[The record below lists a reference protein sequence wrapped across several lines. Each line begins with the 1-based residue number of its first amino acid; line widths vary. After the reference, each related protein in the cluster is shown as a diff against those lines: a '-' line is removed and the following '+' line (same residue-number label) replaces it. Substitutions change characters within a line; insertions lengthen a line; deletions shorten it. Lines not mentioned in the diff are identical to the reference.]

1 MEHSSDRELL
11 EAIWNAVESTESRLD
26 KIEANLGIVP
36 DLTCEISDFEKSID
50 NFKIF
55 CQHQLKLSSRTIKMY
70 AASITK
76 FLYFSNGEVTLE
88 SVDVY
93 LKSNDSQSWKNQEI
107 KALRK
112 YCRNFLNLGSWIEGF
127 EIINI
132 DKVNTKKMPGD
143 LELAEFFHS
152 LNGYSQIIF
161 LLLHDTGL
169 RLDEILQS
177 KLSMFDFDTCSIDV
191 REVHTGDS
199 KSSYISFYQ
208 ENTRTILKTYVKDN
222 QNYFSEDRKMLPISA
237 RGVEIEFQRVSND
250 IGVQITPKDLR
261 TVFVT
266 KLSNAGIKDRFID
279 CLQGRIAKKVIAKHY
294 TDYGL
299 ENLKKQYD
307 KANLSLPL

>member
-1 MEHSSDRELL
+1 MEECSDRELL
-11 EAIWNAVESTESRLD
+11 EAIYESVNSTEQRLD
-26 KIEANLGIVP
+26 AIEANLGIVP
-36 DLTCEISDFEKSID
+36 DLTCNISDFEKSVD

-55 CQHQLKLSSRTIKMY
+55 CEHQLKLSSRTIKMY
-70 AASITK
+70 GASVTK
-76 FLYFSNGEVTLE
+76 FLYFSNGDVNTET
-88 SVDVY
+88 VDVY
-93 LKSNDSQSWKNQEI
+93 LKSNESQSWKNQEI

-132 DKVNTKKMPGD
+132 DKVNRKKMPTD

-152 LNGYSQIIF
+152 LRGQSQIIF

-177 KLSMFDFDTCSIDV
+177 NLTMFDFDTCSIDV
-191 REVHTGDS
+191 REVHTGES
-199 KSSYISFYQ
+199 KSSYMSFYQ
-208 ENTRTILKTYVKDN
+208 KNTRTILRTYVKDN
-222 QNYFSEDRKMLPISA
+222 ENYFSEDRKMFPISA
-237 RGVEIEFQRVSND
+237 RGVEIEFQRTSND
-250 IGVQITPKDLR
+250 LGLQITPKDLR
-261 TVFVT
+261 TIFVT

-279 CLQGRIAKKVIAKHY
+279 CLQGRIPKKVIAKHY

-307 KANLSLPL
+307 QVNLFLPL